1 MNFSTSIK
9 RLLPLMMLSLMLGSC
24 EKEKAYA
31 LDTCVVSGKPL
42 GSMGKPVSFSW
53 NAVWQCTAERTI
65 DQRCHVMTKN
75 MSAPCRPR

>member
-1 MNFSTSIK
+1 MNISTSIK

-42 GSMGKPVSFSW
+42 GSMGKPVSFTHEGTEVRICCKS
-53 NAVWQCTAERTI
+53 
-65 DQRCHVMTKN
+65 
-75 MSAPCRPR
+75 CRKEFDAHPAKYMAKLK